1 MEKATYMK
9 IIAHDLSPL
18 FDSDIKAHIMFME
31 LSKKQ
36 CERFKKHCFHT
47 TGIYLKNDNSIT
59 KNTPSYHKAT
69 YGKDIS

>member
-9 IIAHDLSPL
+9 IISNDLSPL
-18 FDSDIKAHIMFME
+18 FDSDIKAPIMFME

-36 CERFKKHCFHT
+36 CERKHCFHT
-47 TGIYLKNDNSIT
+47 TGIYLKNYNSIT